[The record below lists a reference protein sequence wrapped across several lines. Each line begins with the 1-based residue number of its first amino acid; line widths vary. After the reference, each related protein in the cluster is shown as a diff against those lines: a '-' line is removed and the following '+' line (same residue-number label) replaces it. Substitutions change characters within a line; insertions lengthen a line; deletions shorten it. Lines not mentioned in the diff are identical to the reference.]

1 MKNFKT
7 LSTELMER
15 ELTSDE
21 MKKKEEIV
29 KALKDSGDYDL
40 DDPEQKAK
48 MYAIATAQAKK
59 SA

>member
-1 MKNFKT
+1 MKNFKAFA
-7 LSTELMER
+7 TELVEK
-15 ELTSDE
+15 ELTPEE

-48 MYAIATAQAKK
+48 MYAIATTQAKK

>member
-1 MKNFKT
+1 MKTFKA
-7 LSTELMER
+7 LSTELLER
-15 ELTSDE
+15 ELTPEE

-40 DDPEQKAK
+40 GDPDQKAK